1 MKKNNSFNT
10 IFYLGLIV
18 LLLIGS
24 IISLIVVNLFN
35 ALSPKFT
42 KDKIEIY
49 IDDVEPEKQIIYDT
63 VYVDKPIV
71 KINNTPKNVTIV
83 SPKTL
88 PVTQSKKDTNN
99 VTKSIITDTIN

>member
-1 MKKNNSFNT
+1 MRSRINQLLNKRYNNPKTLDLVGCDYEF
-10 IFYLGLIV
+10 LIEY
-18 LLLIGS
+18 IE
-24 IISLIVVNLFN
+24 N
-35 ALSPKFT
+35 KFT

-83 SPKTL
+83 NPKTL

>member
-1 MKKNNSFNT
+1 V
-10 IFYLGLIV
+10 I
-18 LLLIGS
+18 
-24 IISLIVVNLFN
+24 NLFN

-83 SPKTL
+83 TPKTL

>member
-1 MKKNNSFNT
+1 MKKNNSFKT

-24 IISLIVVNLFN
+24 IVSLIVVNLFN
-35 ALSPKFT
+35 VLAPKFT

-83 SPKTL
+83 NPKTL